1 MSNIYHQFLTNVL
14 LETSLFC
21 QFSTRNV
28 GDTVLCIKERGCQIF
43 GNNNTYPFV
52 KAAPSALH
60 HSTTDQMFLQFSKLW
75 YVFRVRAHKFYV
87 YSHFSFS
94 YSIVLSKVPIKTSLE
109 KYLPT
114 YVFVGLF
121 VCRQK
126 GKSKCLIML
135 QLLLFKTNFHQI
147 RFDKKWRGSA
157 ALKSKTLLQLST
169 TKEMLDRFSLHLS
182 KNGQKSVCYLWRHEA
197 LYTKKSICNFL
208 VPIVCQRFLIP

>member
-1 MSNIYHQFLTNVL
+1 MLVTLYFVSKNEDVKYLGITTHIL
-14 LETSLFC
+14 LWKQHYQRFITQQPIRCFYSFPSC
-21 QFSTRNV
+21 
-28 GDTVLCIKERGCQIF
+28 DT
-43 GNNNTYPFV
+43 
-52 KAAPSALH
+52 
-60 HSTTDQMFLQFSKLW
+60 
-75 YVFRVRAHKFYV
+75 YVFRVQAHTFFLHR

-147 RFDKKWRGSA
+147 RFDKKWRGIA
-157 ALKSKTLLQLST
+157 PRWNQRLCCNCLLLKKCLIGFLYT
-169 TKEMLDRFSLHLS
+169 F
-182 KNGQKSVCYLWRHEA
+182 QKMDKKVSVMYLWRHEA
-197 LYTKKSICNFL
+197 FCTKKSICNFFAL
-208 VPIVCQRFLIP
+208 IICQRFMIP

>member
-75 YVFRVRAHKFYV
+75 YVFRVRAHKFYT

-147 RFDKKWRGSA
+147 RFDKKWRGIA
-157 ALKSKTLLQLST
+157 PRWNQRLCCNCLLLKKCLIG
-169 TKEMLDRFSLHLS
+169 F
-182 KNGQKSVCYLWRHEA
+182 
-197 LYTKKSICNFL
+197 LYTFQKMDKKVSVICEDTKPYIQKNQFA
-208 VPIVCQRFLIP
+208 ISWSQ